1 MDSFITKI
9 RTNLNGVLQMTQ
21 IIDGIM
27 MTGDDRANQIIV
39 ELHRDREP
47 YVIPQ
52 GTKIVGYFMRSDGVT
67 LEIEG
72 SIIETNQVM
81 VVVPALAYQ
90 IPGVLSIAIRMF
102 VDPSQE
108 QQRGYYSSETNEFI
122 LVSDPNVT
130 EGPDGEPVVTRTTTV
145 YANKV
150 VIAAASC
157 FVQITE
163 TDTIIEPG
171 HLIPD
176 IQDVIAK
183 LAELDALQQQVSTAE
198 ETRVTNEQ
206 TRAVNE
212 NNREINEQSRYSAE
226 QLRQNAETA
235 RQSNE
240 SSRNDAEQARIT
252 NETARQSAETV
263 RSTAENTRI
272 QNESDRRSQETTRIH
287 NEADR
292 VSAELARD
300 SAETSRRN
308 AESARASAEASRIN
322 AESARVS
329 AESTRASSESTRVTN
344 EQTRVSHENTRVVNE
359 NARQAAIQNMTV
371 DAEQLSYD
379 REPIVQISTVAGHKH
394 IHFGLPVGRPFQI
407 KKTFASVSAM
417 SSYTGTDIEPFDMV
431 MIDSNVDDPN
441 NARLYMRSGG
451 NNSWIYITDLSGAQ
465 GIQGPQGPQGVGIA
479 STSLVNYQLRVTYTD
494 GHSQTLSPP
503 IQGPQGVGIQQVSF
517 TSDYRVKFTMTNG
530 SSYTSLPI
538 RGEKGEK
545 GDPGTGGSYLDY
557 DSEQETLTVTFG

>member
-47 YVIPQ
+47 YEIPT

-72 SIIETNQVM
+72 SIIETNQAM

-90 IPGVLSIAIRMF
+90 VPGVLSIAIRMF

-130 EGPDGEPVVTRTTTV
+130 EGPNGEVVVTRTATV

-183 LAELDALQQQVSTAE
+183 LAELDALNQQVTTAE
-198 ETRVTNEQ
+198 ATRVANEDNRIEAESTRVNNEQ
-206 TRAVNE
+206 T
-212 NNREINEQSRYSAE
+212 RYSAE
-226 QLRQNAETA
+226 QLRQNAETT

-240 SSRNDAEQARIT
+240 SIRNDAEQARIT

-263 RSTAENTRI
+263 RSTAENGRVNNESDRQSQEATRI
-272 QNESDRRSQETTRIH
+272 QNEYNRG
-287 NEADR
+287 N
-292 VSAELARD
+292 AELSRE
-300 SAETSRRN
+300 SAETGRRN
-308 AESARASAEASRIN
+308 AESARASAETSRIN
-322 AESARVS
+322 AETARAN
-329 AESTRASSESTRVTN
+329 AESTRASAESTRVAN
-344 EQTRVSHENTRVVNE
+344 EQTRVSNENTRVANE
-359 NARQAAIQNMTV
+359 NARQTAIQNMTV

-379 REPIVQISTVAGHKH
+379 HQPIAQISTVAGHKH

-417 SSYTGTDIEPFDMV
+417 TSYTGTDIEPFDMV
-431 MIDSNVDDPN
+431 MIDSNVADPN
-441 NARLYMRSGG
+441 NARLYMRNSG
-451 NNSWIYITDLSGAQ
+451 NNGWIYITDLSGAQ

-479 STSLVNYQLRVTYTD
+479 STSLVDYQLEITYTD
-494 GHSQTLSPP
+494 GHSQTLSPS
-503 IQGPQGVGIQQVSF
+503 IQGPQG
-517 TSDYRVKFTMTNG
+517 
-530 SSYTSLPI
+530 I

-545 GDPGTGGSYLDY
+545 GEKGEPGAGGSDFQY
-557 DSEQETLTVTFG
+557 DSEQDKLTVVFG